1 MLGASLMTVIQR
13 YLFTRTLAPL
23 GAILGGLTL
32 VGLVTSGIG
41 QLSLLLEASQ
51 SLVTFVRVTLLS
63 VPLLVGIL
71 IPVALFF
78 AAIAALNRLHGD
90 SEIVPAW
97 AAGMGRWT
105 IASPFVRLATLCAL
119 VTLAINAWI
128 QPASYRAMRQEV
140 YQIRSEAGLRLFR
153 PGAFRNPTE
162 GVSVF
167 VRGENR
173 EGDLIGLMMEDARDP
188 ARPVI
193 YIAADARVVSTGT
206 RTALVMRD
214 GTIQRQRGDGMIE
227 TLAFT
232 SYDFDI
238 TLLLDRPPDLL
249 LKASDRFLT
258 ELFQPDLTH
267 PWDRAN
273 KDMLIAEGHARLASP
288 LLNFAMVMIALA
300 AVLGGSFS
308 RQGYG
313 RRIAIAS
320 AAAIILRLVSLA
332 LTGAAEAAPAV
343 NILQYLL
350 PLGAALVAWRLYAE
364 RAGPKLAYRRL
375 PTALREARA

>member
-1 MLGASLMTVIQR
+1 MTVIQS
-13 YLFTRTLAPL
+13 YLFNRTLGPL
-23 GAILGGLTL
+23 LAILGGLTL

-41 QLSLLLEASQ
+41 QLSLLLDTSQ
-51 SLVTFVRVTLLS
+51 SLVTFARVTLLS

-78 AAIAALNRLHGD
+78 AVISALNRMHGD

-97 AAGMGRWT
+97 AAGMDRWT
-105 IASPFVRLATLCAL
+105 IASPIIRLATVCAL

-128 QPASYRAMRQEV
+128 QPASYRQMRQEV

-153 PGAFRNPTE
+153 PGSFRNPTE

-173 EGDLIGLMMEDARDP
+173 AGDLVGLMMEDARDP
-188 ARPVI
+188 LRPVI
-193 YIAADARVVSTGT
+193 YTAATARVATAGD

-214 GTIQRQRGDGMIE
+214 GAIQRQRSDGTIE
-227 TLAFT
+227 TLEFT

-238 TLLLDRPPDLL
+238 TLLLDKPPDLL
-249 LKASDRFLT
+249 LKSSDRFLT

-288 LLNFAMVMIALA
+288 LLNFAMAALALA

-320 AAAIILRLVSLA
+320 AAAIVLRLVSLA

-350 PLGAALVAWRLYAE
+350 PIGATWAAWRFYAE
-364 RAGPKLAYRRL
+364 RGDPRIAFRR
-375 PTALREARA
+375 PAPMLREARA